1 LLDYKQSFMFKCRT
15 IEVEEEDEDDYLVN
29 DYDQELFDDLF
40 VLDLGKSNLYMPY
53 YYLYWVVNFQLF
65 S

>member
-1 LLDYKQSFMFKCRT
+1 MLDYKQSFMFKCRN